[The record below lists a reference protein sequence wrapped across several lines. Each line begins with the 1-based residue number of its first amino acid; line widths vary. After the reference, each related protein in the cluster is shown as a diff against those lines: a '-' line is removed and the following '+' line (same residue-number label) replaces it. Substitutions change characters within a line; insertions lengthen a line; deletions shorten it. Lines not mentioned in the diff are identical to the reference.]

1 MEAMR
6 KTNILL
12 VLVAMFCGGCAADY
26 LNKLLGDSTLKVVV
40 SPNTQTVIVSAQ
52 QQFTAK
58 VTGTSSQNVEWS
70 IGGTQCVG
78 MTDCGT
84 ITAAGLF
91 TAPATVP
98 NPAEITVTATAKANT
113 KYSGSAVVTV
123 TSAPITSSAIKGD
136 YTFLLNGSDAEGR
149 FSMAGSFVAD
159 GAGNLH
165 AGELRICRE
174 QNCVDQSFAGT
185 TSPSTKETGSFKT
198 DLLSGTIF
206 SYAAGSNGLW
216 KLKASGTNG
225 MRADGIMNTAAE

>member
-1 MEAMR
+1 MEIR
-6 KTNILL
+6 SICSVSHLKPL
-12 VLVAMFCGGCAADY
+12 VKG
-26 LNKLLGDSTLKVVV
+26 
-40 SPNTQTVIVSAQ
+40 
-52 QQFTAK
+52 
-58 VTGTSSQNVEWS
+58 TGTSSQNVEWS

-123 TSAPITSSAIKGD
+123 TSAPTTPSAIKGD

-165 AGELRICRE
+165 DGKLRVCRE
-174 QNCVDQSFAGT
+174 QSCADQSFAGT
-185 TSPSTKETGSFKT
+185 TSPSTKETGSFE
-198 DLLSGTIF
+198 
-206 SYAAGSNGLW
+206 NGLTFGNNLFVRCRNQW
-216 KLKASGTNG
+216 RVEAPCLGHK
-225 MRADGIMNTAAE
+225 RNTGGRNHEYRCRIERCTEIGVFHCGLRRTLWSVLDFLSSAQ